1 MSIHFQA
8 ENNHFRC
15 FKTQNSSIQKLINS
29 TTYSI
34 MKVFKYSIMAIAVA
48 FGLTACTDLDE
59 KVYDRIDASVYYQN
73 EASVK
78 GAVAA
83 IYNQTSSTLA
93 GENFFHLSE
102 YPADQLTWRV
112 WNGGLWGW
120 DEAMKTVLS
129 WQNWTSESTII
140 RNAWSSAWTAVG
152 LANLLLN
159 DLEKLN
165 AGSLGMSD
173 QQLKQYIAEVRTIR
187 AWNYYCIFEIWG
199 GALPLNTSASSE
211 VPGTADPDWNT
222 SCKKIYHFIATE
234 LDESNSALGID
245 QNNQLKNRANQA
257 MNRLLKARLLLNA
270 EVFIGENHYDECEA
284 LSKQIINGDFG
295 KYALAENYRD
305 IYSINNTSC
314 PEVIFALAAED
325 GQGAANAISNVR
337 TMVGMWY
344 GYADYFGQSYDG
356 IGAWNCVCLVPSF
369 DNSGTVLPTGGTTG
383 ANCFL
388 DAPYNDKLGAPY
400 ERFDDR
406 DIRKQ
411 NYVYDAAT
419 MTHGPGMFL
428 KGTVR
433 ANFGTGDILKAD
445 ADRDGQDLVYVD
457 QLGTFLNQGRQ
468 LETVMNPRWGE
479 TNSGVRLVKY
489 PLYPDDGQNG
499 FKSIDDVQFRLV
511 EAYYNVAECEMRKG
525 NGGEAKKYVDA
536 VRQRYFTSANRSAA
550 LSEPGPGF
558 SNFDMDWMLSE
569 WGKEYL
575 GEGNRRRTDLRRFN
589 KFTQGTWWFWGRA
602 TEDGVEL
609 PAKRNTKY
617 EWYPLPQ
624 SALSVNP
631 GLIQNPSY

>member
-1 MSIHFQA
+1 
-8 ENNHFRC
+8 
-15 FKTQNSSIQKLINS
+15 
-29 TTYSI
+29 
-34 MKVFKYSIMAIAVA
+34 MKVFKYSIMAIALA

-173 QQLKQYIAEVRTIR
+173 QQLQQYIAEVRTIR

-199 GALPLNTSASSE
+199 GTLPLNTSASSE

-222 SCKKIYHFIATE
+222 SCKKIYNFIATE

-270 EVFIGENHYDECEA
+270 EVFIGENHYEECEA

-411 NYVYDAAT
+411 NYVYDTAT

-428 KGTVR
+428 KGAVR
-433 ANFGTGDILKAD
+433 ANFGTGEILKAD

-499 FKSIDDVQFRLV
+499 FKSIDDVQFRLA

-536 VRQRYFTSANRSAA
+536 VRQRYYTSANRSAA

>member
-1 MSIHFQA
+1 
-8 ENNHFRC
+8 
-15 FKTQNSSIQKLINS
+15 
-29 TTYSI
+29 

-222 SCKKIYHFIATE
+222 SCKKIYNFIATE

-369 DNSGTVLPTGGTTG
+369 DNAGTVLPTGGTTG

-411 NYVYDAAT
+411 NYVYDTAT

-428 KGTVR
+428 EGTVR
-433 ANFGTGDILKAD
+433 ANFGTGEILKAD

-499 FKSIDDVQFRLV
+499 FKSIDDVQFRLA

-536 VRQRYFTSANRSAA
+536 VRQRYYTSANRSAA

>member
-1 MSIHFQA
+1 
-8 ENNHFRC
+8 
-15 FKTQNSSIQKLINS
+15 
-29 TTYSI
+29 

-173 QQLKQYIAEVRTIR
+173 QQLQQYIAEVRTIR

-222 SCKKIYHFIATE
+222 SCKKIYNFIATE

-257 MNRLLKARLLLNA
+257 MNRLLKARLLLNS

-411 NYVYDAAT
+411 NYVYDTAT

-433 ANFGTGDILKAD
+433 ANFGTGEILKAD

-499 FKSIDDVQFRLV
+499 FKSIDDVQFRLA

-536 VRQRYFTSANRSAA
+536 VRQRYYTSANRSAA

>member
-1 MSIHFQA
+1 
-8 ENNHFRC
+8 
-15 FKTQNSSIQKLINS
+15 
-29 TTYSI
+29 

-173 QQLKQYIAEVRTIR
+173 QQLQQYIAEVRTIR

-222 SCKKIYHFIATE
+222 SCKKIYNFIATE

-257 MNRLLKARLLLNA
+257 MNRLLKARLLLNS

-433 ANFGTGDILKAD
+433 ANFGTGEILKAD

-499 FKSIDDVQFRLV
+499 FKSIDDVQFRLA

-536 VRQRYFTSANRSAA
+536 VRQRYYTSANRNAA

>member
-1 MSIHFQA
+1 
-8 ENNHFRC
+8 
-15 FKTQNSSIQKLINS
+15 
-29 TTYSI
+29 

-152 LANLLLN
+152 LSNLLLN

-173 QQLKQYIAEVRTIR
+173 QQLQQYIAEVRTIR

-411 NYVYDAAT
+411 NYVYDTAT

-433 ANFGTGDILKAD
+433 ANFGTGEILKAD

-499 FKSIDDVQFRLV
+499 FKSIDDVQFRLA

-536 VRQRYFTSANRSAA
+536 VRQRYYTSANRSAA

-609 PAKRNTKY
+609 PARRNTKY

>member
-1 MSIHFQA
+1 M
-8 ENNHFRC
+8 
-15 FKTQNSSIQKLINS
+15 KTI
-29 TTYSI
+29 
-34 MKVFKYSIMAIAVA
+34 KYSIIAMAL
-48 FGLTACTDLDE
+48 GLGLSACTDLDE
-59 KVYDRIDASVYYQN
+59 KVYDRIDAGVYYQN

-83 IYNQTSSTLA
+83 IYGQTSQTLA

-102 YPADQLTWRV
+102 YPADQITWRV

-129 WQNWTSESTII
+129 WHNWTSESTII
-140 RNAWSSAWTAVG
+140 NNAWNGAWTAIG
-152 LANLLLN
+152 LSNLLLS
-159 DLEKLN
+159 DLQGLS
-165 AGSLGMSD
+165 ASSLGMTD
-173 QQLKQYIAEVRTIR
+173 AQLAQYVAEVRTIR
-187 AWNYYCIFEIWG
+187 AWNYYCIFELWG

-222 SCKKIYHFIATE
+222 SCKKIYDFIATE
-234 LDESNSALGID
+234 LDETALALAKD
-245 QNNQLKNRANQA
+245 DANHSMVNRANQA

-284 LSKQIINGDFG
+284 LSKEIINGNYG
-295 KYALAENYRD
+295 NYAIDDNYRNL
-305 IYSINNTSC
+305 YSMDNVKS

-369 DNSGTVLPTGGTTG
+369 DNSGTIQPTGGSIG
-383 ANCFL
+383 AKCFL
-388 DAPYNDKLGAPY
+388 DYGDKLGAPY

-411 NYVYDAAT
+411 NYTYDVKT
-419 MTHGPGMFL
+419 KTHGPGMFL
-428 KGTVR
+428 KGTIR
-433 ANFGTGDILKAD
+433 ANFGTGDVLKAD

-457 QLGTFLNQGRQ
+457 QLGTFLNQGRD
-468 LETVMNPRWGE
+468 LETVMSPRWGE

-489 PLYPDDGQNG
+489 PLYPNDENGG
-499 FKSIDDVQFRLV
+499 FKSIDDVQFRLA

-525 NGGEAKKYVDA
+525 NSSEAKKYVDA
-536 VRQRYFTSANRSAA
+536 VRQRYYKSSDRSAA
-550 LSEPGPGF
+550 LSIPGPGF
-558 SNFDMDWMLSE
+558 TQFDMDWMLSE

-575 GEGNRRRTDLRRFN
+575 GEGNRRRTDLRRFD
-589 KFTQGTWWFWGRA
+589 KFTQGQWWFWGRA
-602 TEDGVEL
+602 TEDGIDL
-609 PAKRNTKY
+609 PAKRDRKY

-624 SALSVNP
+624 TAISVNP
-631 GLIQNPSY
+631 GLVQNPSYQ

>member
-1 MSIHFQA
+1 
-8 ENNHFRC
+8 
-15 FKTQNSSIQKLINS
+15 
-29 TTYSI
+29 

-173 QQLKQYIAEVRTIR
+173 QQLQQYIAEVRTIR

-222 SCKKIYHFIATE
+222 SCKKIYNFIATE

-433 ANFGTGDILKAD
+433 ANFGTGEILKAD

-499 FKSIDDVQFRLV
+499 FKSIDDVQFRLA

-536 VRQRYFTSANRSAA
+536 VRQRYYTSANRSAA

>member
-1 MSIHFQA
+1 M
-8 ENNHFRC
+8 
-15 FKTQNSSIQKLINS
+15 KTI
-29 TTYSI
+29 
-34 MKVFKYSIMAIAVA
+34 KYSIIAMAL
-48 FGLTACTDLDE
+48 GLGLSACTDLDE

-83 IYNQTSSTLA
+83 IYGQTSQTLA

-102 YPADQLTWRV
+102 YPSDQITWRV

-129 WQNWTSESTII
+129 WHNWTSESTII
-140 RNAWSSAWTAVG
+140 NNAWNGAWTAIG
-152 LANLLLN
+152 LSNLLLS
-159 DLEKLN
+159 DLEGLS
-165 AGSLGMSD
+165 ASSLGMTD
-173 QQLKQYIAEVRTIR
+173 AQLAQYVAEVRTIR
-187 AWNYYCIFEIWG
+187 AWNYYCIFELWG

-211 VPGTADPDWNT
+211 VPGTADPDWDT
-222 SCKKIYHFIATE
+222 SCKKIYNFIATE
-234 LDESNSALGID
+234 LDETVSALAKD
-245 QNNQLKNRANQA
+245 DANHSMVNRANQA

-270 EVFIGENHYDECEA
+270 EVFIGESRYDECES
-284 LSKQIINGDFG
+284 LSKEIINGTYG
-295 KYALAENYRD
+295 NYAIDDNYRNL
-305 IYSINNTSC
+305 YSMDNVKS

-369 DNSGTVLPTGGTTG
+369 DNSGTVQPTGGSIG
-383 ANCFL
+383 AKCFL
-388 DAPYNDKLGAPY
+388 DYGDKLGAPY

-411 NYVYDAAT
+411 NYTYDAAT
-419 MTHGPGMFL
+419 KTHGPGMFL
-428 KGTVR
+428 KGLMR
-433 ANFGTGDILKAD
+433 ANFGTGDVLKAD

-457 QLGTFLNQGRQ
+457 QLGTFLNQGRD
-468 LETVMNPRWGE
+468 LETVMSPRWGE

-489 PLYPDDGQNG
+489 PLYPNDDNGG
-499 FKSIDDVQFRLV
+499 FKSIDDVQFRLA

-525 NGGEAKKYVDA
+525 NSAEAKNYVDA
-536 VRQRYFTSANRSAA
+536 VRARYYKSSDRTAA
-550 LSEPGPGF
+550 LSIPGPGF
-558 SNFDMDWMLSE
+558 TQFDMDWMLSE

-575 GEGNRRRTDLRRFN
+575 GEGNRRRTDLRRFD
-589 KFTQGTWWFWGRA
+589 KFTQGQWWFWGRA
-602 TEDGVEL
+602 TEDGISL
-609 PAKRNTKY
+609 PAKRDRKY

-624 SALSVNP
+624 TAISVNP
-631 GLIQNPSY
+631 GLVQNPNY

>member
-1 MSIHFQA
+1 
-8 ENNHFRC
+8 
-15 FKTQNSSIQKLINS
+15 
-29 TTYSI
+29 
-34 MKVFKYSIMAIAVA
+34 MKAIKYSIIAVA
-48 FGLTACTDLDE
+48 VGLSMSACTDLDE
-59 KVYDRIDASVYYQN
+59 KVYDRIDAGVYYQN

-102 YPADQLTWRV
+102 YPSDQLTWRV
-112 WNGGLWGW
+112 WNGGQWGW

-129 WQNWTSESTII
+129 WHNWTSESTII
-140 RNAWSSAWTAVG
+140 ENAWSGAWTAVG
-152 LANLLLN
+152 LANLLLG
-159 DLEKLN
+159 DLEGLSASN
-165 AGSLGMSD
+165 LGMSEEK
-173 QQLKQYIAEVRTIR
+173 LAQYVAEVRTIR
-187 AWNYYCIFEIWG
+187 AWNYYCIFELWG

-211 VPGTADPDWNT
+211 VPGTADADWNT
-222 SCKKIYHFIATE
+222 SCKKIYDFIAAE
-234 LDESNSALGID
+234 LDETVGALAKD
-245 QNNQLKNRANQA
+245 DANHSMVNRANQG

-270 EVFIGENHYDECEA
+270 EVFIGEQHYDECEA
-284 LSKQIINGDFG
+284 LSKEIINGTYG
-295 KYALAENYRD
+295 NYALDSNYRNL
-305 IYSINNTSC
+305 YSIDNVKS

-369 DNSGTVLPTGGTTG
+369 DNSGTVLPTGGSEG
-383 ANCFL
+383 AKCFL
-388 DAPYNDKLGAPY
+388 DAPYGDKLGAPY

-411 NYVYDAAT
+411 NYTYDEAT
-419 MTHGPGMFL
+419 KTHGPGMFL
-428 KGTVR
+428 KGTIR
-433 ANFGTGDILKAD
+433 ANFGTGDVLKAD

-457 QLGTFLNQGRQ
+457 QVGTFLNQGRN

-489 PLYPDDGQNG
+489 PLYPNDDNGG
-499 FKSIDDVQFRLV
+499 FKSIDDVQFRLA

-525 NGGEAKKYVDA
+525 NSAEAKKYVDQ
-536 VRQRYFTSANRSAA
+536 VRQRYFKTGDRTNA
-550 LSEPGPGF
+550 LSIPGPGF
-558 SNFDMDWMLSE
+558 ADFDMDWMLSE

-575 GEGNRRRTDLRRFN
+575 GEGNRRRTDLRRFD
-589 KFTQGTWWFWGRA
+589 KFTQGQWWFWGRA
-602 TEDGVEL
+602 TEDGVNL
-609 PAKRNTKY
+609 PVKRDRKY

-631 GLIQNPSY
+631 GLIQNPNY

>member
-59 KVYDRIDASVYYQN
+59 KVYDRIDASVYYQS

-173 QQLKQYIAEVRTIR
+173 QQLQQYIAEVRTIR

-222 SCKKIYHFIATE
+222 SCKKIYNFIATE

-433 ANFGTGDILKAD
+433 ANFGTGEILKAD

-499 FKSIDDVQFRLV
+499 FKSIDDVQFRLA

-536 VRQRYFTSANRSAA
+536 VRQRYYTSANRSAA